1 MLKFDAVTKKFPN
14 GTIAFKKLSFEVDK
28 GDLVLITGPSGS
40 GKTTIM
46 KLLIKEYDT
55 TAGKIL
61 LEKQPLD
68 KIKNR
73 KIPQHR
79 QKIGVVFQDYK
90 LIEDLNVWENI
101 ALPLYIKKESQK
113 TIESRVTDLLK
124 LVGLSKKALLFPKQ
138 LSGGEAQ
145 RVSIARA
152 LSTGPNLLF
161 ADEPTGNLDANTSLK
176 IIDLLSKINKLGTTV
191 LLASH
196 DSLVLEKIS
205 GKRVDLTRHQTSKKK
220 SSKTKKKTT
229 KKKKKSSWL
238 NKIFGKKNKS
248 KKS

>member
-1 MLKFDAVTKKFPN
+1 MLKFDTVTKKFPN
-14 GTIAFKKLSFEVDK
+14 GTVAFKELSFEVKK

-46 KLLIKEYDT
+46 KLLIKEYDAT
-55 TAGKIL
+55 DGKIL
-61 LEKQPLD
+61 LEEQPLD

-101 ALPLYIKKESQK
+101 ALPLYIKKQRQK

-124 LVGLSKKALLFPKQ
+124 LVELSEKALLFPKQ

-152 LSTGPNLLF
+152 LSTAPSILF
-161 ADEPTGNLDANTSLK
+161 ADEPTGNLDAKTSLK
-176 IIDLLSKINKLGTTV
+176 IIDLLTKINKLGTTV

-196 DSLVLEKIS
+196 DSLVLEKIG
-205 GKRVDLTRHQTSKKK
+205 GKRIDLTRHQSVKEAQDKKK
-220 SSKTKKKTT
+220 SKKDKPT
-229 KKKKKSSWL
+229 
-238 NKIFGKKNKS
+238 KKNKL